1 VLHEGRKFATKSG
14 RVSLMTVAPDAL
26 PEPTANFSLFLM
38 SLSTE
43 DAQASQWSRTR
54 VGPAVA
60 TVHPDVCSGL
70 ADGALARL
78 ESRIGS
84 MTVRLK
90 HDARQRR
97 DVVIVPKGGHLRDG
111 RCANALIRAATTDMG
126 EGGALYDERVRI
138 VALAEDAAS
147 PGP

>member
-1 VLHEGRKFATKSG
+1 
-14 RVSLMTVAPDAL
+14 
-26 PEPTANFSLFLM
+26 
-38 SLSTE
+38 
-43 DAQASQWSRTR
+43 
-54 VGPAVA
+54 
-60 TVHPDVCSGL
+60 
-70 ADGALARL
+70 
-78 ESRIGS
+78 